1 MPPGAA
7 VHAFVI
13 ALTARLTGQRGNAI
27 SPRMENIR
35 SLCVYCG
42 SSGRVDPAFKQLARA
57 VGERLAKAGI
67 ELVYGGGKV
76 GLMGEAADAALSAGG
91 KVTGIIPRHLM
102 RLEVGHGGATELIVV
117 ETMHERKMIM
127 AERSDGFIVLPGGLG
142 TLDETFEIATWRQ
155 LKLHSKPIIIIDAK
169 GYWAPL
175 RAMVDHMIAE
185 GFVSEQ
191 HRALLRFVP
200 DIDAAFAA
208 LAEAPEPI
216 PGPEVKWQ

>member
-1 MPPGAA
+1 MRYRGAWK
-7 VHAFVI
+7 
-13 ALTARLTGQRGNAI
+13 
-27 SPRMENIR
+27 IR

-42 SSGRVDPAFKQLARA
+42 SSGRVNPAYKQAARA
-57 VGERLAKAGI
+57 LGERMAKAGI

-91 KVTGIIPRHLM
+91 RVTGIIPRHLM

-127 AERSDGFIVLPGGLG
+127 FERSDAFIVLPGGLG
-142 TLDETFEIATWRQ
+142 TLDETFEMATWRQ
-155 LKLHSKPIIIIDAK
+155 LKLHAKPIIVIDVK
-169 GYWAPL
+169 GYWTPL
-175 RAMVDHMIAE
+175 QSMIEHMIAE
-185 GFVSEQ
+185 GFVNEQ

-200 DIDAAFAA
+200 DIDAAFAV
-208 LAEAPEPI
+208 LAEVPEPI